1 MNNKFEKMK
10 KVTLLAAIAGF
21 LIISCNNSNTKE
33 VEVKDTTVHVDV
45 KKDTIKAIVGNAAGE
60 VAIPKFSSPET
71 RKLAEDYTKY
81 IKEFV
86 SVAKSGDVAKLKELA
101 SKREQWA
108 TKENEAV
115 SKFTPED
122 AKLWKEYAE
131 SLGREL
137 TASLVK

>member
-1 MNNKFEKMK
+1 MK
-10 KVTLLAAIAGF
+10 KVALLAAIAGF

-33 VEVKDTTVHVDV
+33 VEVKDTTVHVGA
-45 KKDTIKAIVGNAAGE
+45 KKDTVEAIVGNAARE

-71 RKLAEDYTKY
+71 QKLAEDYTKY
-81 IKEFV
+81 INEFI

-101 SKREQWA
+101 AKRQEWA
-108 TKENEAV
+108 AKENEAV

-131 SLGREL
+131 NLGREL

>member
-1 MNNKFEKMK
+1 MK
-10 KVTLLAAIAGF
+10 KVTLLAVIAGF

-33 VEVKDTTVHVDV
+33 VEVKDTTVRADA
-45 KKDTIKAIVGNAAGE
+45 KKDTVKAIVGNAAGE
-60 VAIPKFSSPET
+60 VTIPKFSSPET
-71 RKLAEDYTKY
+71 QKLAEDYTKY
-81 IKEFV
+81 IKEFI
-86 SVAKSGDVAKLKELA
+86 SVAKSGDVTKLKELA
-101 SKREQWA
+101 SKRQEWA